1 MRKALVILQ
10 RTVNFT
16 CVQKMEWEM
25 PEWKLKKNF
34 SKESNMAAVY
44 YRFHGNNKCYEH

>member
-1 MRKALVILQ
+1 MGDARMKA
-10 RTVNFT
+10 
-16 CVQKMEWEM
+16 K
-25 PEWKLKKNF
+25 KKNF